1 MALLDDALDAHG
13 GFARWRALQRFTLHV
28 SLGGR
33 LVARKGKAG
42 ILSEAVAE
50 GSTIVQSVQITIS
63 AGRHVYTP
71 DRVAIEEPDGTVLA
85 TRDDPGPVFLG
96 RPDNQGWDDLDFAF
110 FAGRIIWARVAMPF
124 LLADPDV
131 RLEQLAP
138 WQEHAE
144 TWRRLRAVFP
154 LRIAMPAAEQ
164 ILYFDDTGLL
174 RRLDYQAPG
183 SELCLACYAGAYQR
197 FSGITLPTLCRWF
210 RVGTDD
216 KPIRKPNIISME
228 IFDARFD

>member
-13 GFARWRALQRFTLHV
+13 GLVRWRALRRFTLHV

-50 GSTIVQSVQITIS
+50 GSTTMQSVQITVP
-63 AGRHVYTP
+63 ARRYVYTP
-71 DRVAIEEPDGTVLA
+71 ERVAIEEPDGTVLA
-85 TRDDPGPVFLG
+85 TRGDPGPAFLV
-96 RPDNQGWDDLDFAF
+96 RPDNQGWDDLDFAY
-110 FAGRIIWARVAMPF
+110 FAGRTIWARIAMPF

-131 RLEQLAP
+131 RLEALEP
-138 WQEHAE
+138 WQERAE

-154 LRIAMPAAEQ
+154 PRIAMHAAEQ

-174 RRLDYQAPG
+174 RRLDYQMPG
-183 SELCLACYAGAYQR
+183 SALRLAYHAGAHQR
-197 FSGITLPTLCRWF
+197 FSGITLPTLCRWL
-210 RVGTDD
+210 RVGADD
-216 KPIRKPNIISME
+216 KPVRKPNLISME